1 MRAMCRACCV
11 TLRMGIRL
19 HMSNADSLPVLFIP
33 GLADSPRLYQ
43 AQLPRIYRVGPVM
56 VADHTRDESIAG
68 IATRVLAHAPPRFAL
83 VGLSMGGYTA
93 LEIMRRAPERVL
105 KLALLNTS
113 ARPDTP
119 DAIERRLGAI
129 AASERGEYRTITEN
143 LFPNVVHPS
152 HAQDEA
158 LKRAYVDMHLSVGA
172 EAFVRQQRA
181 IIGRIDSRPSLA
193 AIRCPTLVLVGDAD
207 KITPREHAEELAQGI
222 PGAEL
227 RVIDTCGHLS
237 ALEQPEAVSEA
248 LLAHLTR

>member
-1 MRAMCRACCV
+1 MP
-11 TLRMGIRL
+11 L
-19 HMSNADSLPVLFIP
+19 ADSLPVLFIP

-43 AQLPRIYRVGPVM
+43 AQLPQLYRLGPVM

-68 IATRVLAHAPPRFAL
+68 IATRILTHAPPRFAL

-105 KLALLNTS
+105 SLALLDTS
-113 ARPDTP
+113 ARPDTGEGT
-119 DAIERRLGAI
+119 ERRLTAI
-129 AASERGEYRTITEN
+129 AAAERGEYRAITEN
-143 LFPNVVHPS
+143 LFPNLVHPS
-152 HAQDEA
+152 RAQDEA

-207 KITPREHAEELAQGI
+207 KITPPEHAEELAQGI

-227 RVIDTCGHLS
+227 RVLDTCGHLS
-237 ALEQPEAVSEA
+237 ALEQPDAVSDA
-248 LLAHLTR
+248 LLAHLTH